1 MRRRPRWEKE
11 QEAIKAGKV
20 RPVLRAALREGKK
33 AEAAL
38 KKMEEQQ
45 KKAAD
50 DLAALQAD
58 CDANANEPEPDKP
71 AE

>member
-1 MRRRPRWEKE
+1 MRRRPKWQRDEE
-11 QEAIKAGKV
+11 EIKAGKV
-20 RPVLRAALREGKK
+20 RPVLRAALRDGKK

-38 KKMEEQQ
+38 KKIEEQQ

-58 CDANANEPEPDKP
+58 CDANAKEPDKP
-71 AE
+71 DE